1 MVTMTFESW
10 QRHKKNNY
18 KSKKQSEPTTTKEKN
33 RSGKEAS
40 THHNLKVITQTHE
53 FKYFKLTIL
62 VAKLLE
68 STGKVKNCVWYHIF
82 NVFFGS

>member
-1 MVTMTFESW
+1 MN
-10 QRHKKNNY
+10 QQLPKK
-18 KSKKQSEPTTTKEKN
+18 KN

-68 STGKVKNCVWYHIF
+68 STGKVKNVFDIIF
-82 NVFFGS
+82 LMSFLDLKKKKSLFKSEKT